1 MDILEKIELFEK
13 VNKRLDETGIRNIK
27 DLGKEYK
34 EAEIYFHKDLDG
46 VATAVG
52 MKEYLRR
59 YGIKTIDA
67 HTIQYGGEEYAIPKP
82 RNKVLAVL
90 VDFAHG
96 KPVMH
101 IHTDHHEGQV
111 GYDPE
116 STSTAFVTSPSNV
129 AFLSQV
135 VSPQDI
141 FPPKDMKVISMV
153 DSAKFYDAGITPDE
167 VMRAAFKV
175 SKKID
180 VSKNHT
186 AMGLVV
192 NKLTLAYKNKA
203 GFLEE
208 LVLKSR
214 PSLVSMYNVIK
225 KIAKTAGYS
234 PPEEIEAAHAGY
246 EARQKV
252 SKDVKMVGTT
262 IVQYGGGV
270 MRGTGAYDRYTPFKL
285 HPEAHYMTIAWPVGL
300 LQLSKN
306 PFKGDNPH
314 HLGTIMQKALN
325 KYKSYLIGMDVTL
338 DRMKFIFERDIEK
351 KGSAASMGFTFSDL
365 IALYGKNVKGIEKS
379 RWKEMVRDITNKKYK
394 QLSFKQRDILKK
406 VSVSA
411 WDIIQAGSGGHK
423 DISNVSGLNFIPGKG
438 EYIRFLKKLQNDVA
452 NLMKD
457 KRLKE

>member
-1 MDILEKIELFEK
+1 
-13 VNKRLDETGIRNIK
+13 
-27 DLGKEYK
+27 
-34 EAEIYFHKDLDG
+34 
-46 VATAVG
+46 
-52 MKEYLRR
+52 
-59 YGIKTIDA
+59 
-67 HTIQYGGEEYAIPKP
+67 
-82 RNKVLAVL
+82 
-90 VDFAHG
+90 
-96 KPVMH
+96 MH

-116 STSTAFVTSPSNV
+116 STSTSFVTSPSNV

-141 FPPKDMKVISMV
+141 FPPKDMKLVSMV
-153 DSAKFYDAGITPDE
+153 DSAKFYDAGISPDE

-175 SKKID
+175 NPKLD
-180 VSKNHT
+180 VSKNLT

-192 NKLTLAYKNKA
+192 NKLTLSYKNKPK
-203 GFLEE
+203 FLEE
-208 LVLKSR
+208 LVMKSR

-234 PPEEIEAAHAGY
+234 PPEEIEKAHAGY
-246 EARQKV
+246 EERQKT
-252 SKDVKMVGTT
+252 SKNVKMVGAT

-285 HPEAHYMTIAWPVGL
+285 NPEAHYMTIAWPMGL

-306 PFKGDNPH
+306 PFKGTNPY
-314 HLGTIMQKALN
+314 HLGDIMQKALN
-325 KYKSYLIGMDVTL
+325 KYKGYLQNIDVSL
-338 DRMKFIFERDIEK
+338 ERMKYIWERDIEK
-351 KGSAASMGFTFSDL
+351 LGSAASMGFTFNDL
-365 IALYGKNVKGIEKS
+365 IALYGKKVKGIERS

-394 QLSFKQRDILKK
+394 QLSFKQKDILKK
-406 VSVSA
+406 VTISA

-438 EYIRFLKKLQNDVA
+438 EYIKFLKKLQNDVA

-457 KRLKE
+457 KRLKV